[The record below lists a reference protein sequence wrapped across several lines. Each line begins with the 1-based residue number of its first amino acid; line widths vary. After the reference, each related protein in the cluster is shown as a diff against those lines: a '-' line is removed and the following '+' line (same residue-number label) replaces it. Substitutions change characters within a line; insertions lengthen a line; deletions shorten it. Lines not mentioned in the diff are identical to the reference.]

1 MEHVSDIFR
10 QIPLFILVLFR
21 MGGIFLIAP
30 FFGHDFIPIRIKV
43 AIAFFFTLVIFPT
56 VPITPGDL
64 PSDLVS
70 FGFVAAK
77 ETAVGVAMG
86 FFASALFMIFSL
98 AGEVVDRQIG
108 LDFVSI
114 LSPTTQFGGSLI
126 GMLYY
131 LTAIIIFLSLNGHH
145 WLIKTLAFSY
155 RIVPVGGFSY
165 TAKMMNKIM
174 ESFASFFG
182 SGIKMAAP
190 FIIIAILTLI
200 VVGIVLKIT
209 QQTNL
214 FIIELP
220 MRALIGFIFLIISA
234 PFIIYSMKGFL
245 EPLQMEIVYL
255 LKFMR

>member
-10 QIPLFILVLFR
+10 QIPLFVLVLFR
-21 MGGIFLIAP
+21 IGGIFLTAP
-30 FFGHDFIPIRIKV
+30 FFGHDSIPIRIKV
-43 AIAFFFTLVIFPT
+43 AITFFFTLVIFPT
-56 VPITPGDL
+56 VPMAHGNL

-77 ETAVGVAMG
+77 ETAVGAVMG
-86 FFASALFMIFSL
+86 FLASALFMIFLL

-108 LDFVSI
+108 LDFAAI
-114 LSPTTQFGGSLI
+114 LSPTTQFGSSLT

-131 LTAIIIFLSLNGHH
+131 LTAIMIFLSLNGHH
-145 WLIKTLAFSY
+145 WLIKTVAFSY
-155 RIVPVGGFSY
+155 RIVPIGGFSY
-165 TAKMMNKIM
+165 TAKLMNKIM

-182 SGIKMAAP
+182 AGIKMAAP
-190 FIIIAILTLI
+190 FIIIAILILI

-220 MRALIGFIFLIISA
+220 MRALIGFIFLIVST
-234 PFIIYSMKGFL
+234 PFIIYSMKVFL
-245 EPLQMEIVYL
+245 EPLQTEIVSL